1 MSLSKIVSL
10 LERMGY
16 SDARISTCIT
26 CIVDNAPGERA
37 AAAPVAERP
46 VSKTTA
52 WRMKKAAEAGSASVP
67 NAFQTV
73 PSGTAETFHGT
84 ENGTGGTFHGTTHAR
99 ALPLSSPVSSEK
111 EERNQTHARRGT
123 FHGTKGGTQG
133 GTDGGTQSGTT
144 NGTIS
149 GTELNQTNDR
159 IRETRAL
166 LVKAYESR
174 DLAVPGDLLGLCLNN
189 SPLWKLAHQKP
200 EHVAEAIEGFFKC
213 PKVAGKWPL
222 PFLASNL
229 EEYRKLA
236 KTSATL
242 STAGRPSTLADYE
255 HLALN
260 REEQL
265 KRGEKTRPPNPEHLQ
280 SAKAK
285 MAAAQQAM
293 AS

>member
-1 MSLSKIVSL
+1 MTLAEKLSAEDQAMVAGFILAMSSRGNVQPPSV
-10 LERMGY
+10 
-16 SDARISTCIT
+16 AST
-26 CIVDNAPGERA
+26 EA
-37 AAAPVAERP
+37 AKP

-52 WRMKKAAEAGSASVP
+52 WRMKKAAGAVPSGSTSVP

-84 ENGTGGTFHGTTHAR
+84 THAR
-99 ALPLSSPVSSEK
+99 SLPLFSPVSSEK
-111 EERNQTHARRGT
+111 EERNQTHARHGT
-123 FHGTKGGTQG
+123 FHGTKG

-149 GTELNQTNDR
+149 GTELSQTSDR
-159 IRETRAL
+159 IRETRAV

-236 KTSATL
+236 KAAPA
-242 STAGRPSTLADYE
+242 STAGRPSTLTE
-255 HLALN
+255 HEHHALN
-260 REEQL
+260 REEQI
-265 KRGEKTRPPNPEHLQ
+265 KRGERVRPPNPDDLK